1 MMPEIT
7 TPEHVLAITLV
18 CFATLFVMMSAV
30 VIWAVKYVISRS
42 ANAVQ
47 KNDFLTELKQIRDDF
62 KLEISKAVTSDR
74 LKIEMLEQAAKMD
87 KQLQDTR
94 HQIRNE
100 VETIVGRL
108 QADVAN
114 VRDTCQRIDAVVK
127 LFPTPHPASTAT
139 VGA

>member
-1 MMPEIT
+1 MPEIT